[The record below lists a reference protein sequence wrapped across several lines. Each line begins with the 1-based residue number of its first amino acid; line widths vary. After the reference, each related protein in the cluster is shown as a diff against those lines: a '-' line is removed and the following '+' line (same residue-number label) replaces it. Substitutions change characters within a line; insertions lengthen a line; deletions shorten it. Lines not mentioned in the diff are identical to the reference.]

1 MKFIKRLSLLTCQ
14 ALVTKFLI
22 YIHTSPK
29 FLKRKNMSKNKKRHH
44 ETEAE
49 DLPEELNE
57 ALGSGAEDEFP
68 EPEAADESET
78 ETDYEAD
85 ETDVELL
92 KAENAKLR
100 EDYLRAF
107 AEAENTKKRCAQEI
121 EKNNKY
127 AISSF
132 AKNLLSVAD
141 NLHRAI
147 EAVSKDEGNENCE
160 ALKKGVELTEAELMK
175 VFEKFGITRMEIM
188 GKVFDPNFHQVIQ
201 EVEDKSK
208 PAGTVI
214 AELQTGYMLNG
225 RLLREAMVVVTK

>member
-1 MKFIKRLSLLTCQ
+1 MTCQ

-22 YIHTSPK
+22 YIHTSPN
-29 FLKRKNMSKNKKRHH
+29 FLKRKNMSKNKKRHP
-44 ETEAE
+44 ETQND
-49 DLPEELNE
+49 DLAKDLDE
-57 ALGSGAEDEFP
+57 AL
-68 EPEAADESET
+68 ADET
-78 ETDYEAD
+78 ETDESAAEAEAEVD
-85 ETDVELL
+85 DAADDTDLELL

-132 AKNLLSVAD
+132 AKSLLSVAD

-147 EAVSKDEGNENCE
+147 DAVNNNEGNDNCE

-175 VFEKFGITRMEIM
+175 VFEKFGITKMDIM